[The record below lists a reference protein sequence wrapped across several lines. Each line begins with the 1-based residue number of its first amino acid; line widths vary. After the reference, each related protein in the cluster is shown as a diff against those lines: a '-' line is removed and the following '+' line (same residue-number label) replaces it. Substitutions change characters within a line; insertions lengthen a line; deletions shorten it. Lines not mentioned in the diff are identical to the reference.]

1 MPELLMIA
9 LYITGGLVLLF
20 FGADWLVQGAVTLA
34 LHLGLSPLIVGLTV
48 VALGTSVPEA
58 LVSVQAALGH
68 QGGIALGNVIG
79 SNILNIAL
87 ILGLSSLILP
97 LKVDSHIVKADV
109 PLLTGATFMLVV
121 LLEDF
126 HISRMEGAFLLL
138 CIVFYVTGNI
148 MTVKR
153 TSPEEDKIEGME
165 IPEDS
170 GKTLWRDV
178 GFLILGIVTLG
189 FGANFLVTGAVD
201 LARILGLSEAL
212 IGLTIVS
219 IGTGTPELA
228 TALMAAFRKIP
239 DLAIGNAVGSNLF
252 NIMFVL
258 GIAGLVAPLNGKGI
272 SSVDLYVMLGVTIL
286 LLGLECSAEFR
297 GRIRPAVRG
306 GGKNRFIWVHRLRS
320 GCWRTDRERFL
331 EVRRCIVA
339 T

>member
-9 LYITGGLVLLF
+9 LYITGGLVLLY

-58 LVSVQAALGH
+58 LVSVQAAIGH

-87 ILGLSSLILP
+87 ILGLSSLIIP
-97 LKVDSHIVKADV
+97 LKVHSHIVKADV

-165 IPEDS
+165 IPEDP
-170 GKTLWRDV
+170 GKNLWRDI

-201 LARILGLSEAL
+201 LARIFGLSEAL

-228 TALMAAFRKIP
+228 TALMAAFRKTP

-258 GIAGLVAPLNGKGI
+258 GIAGLVAPLDGKGI
-272 SSVDLYVMLGVTIL
+272 SSVDLYVMLCVTIL
-286 LLGLECSAEFR
+286 LLPTVWT
-297 GRIRPAVRG
+297 GRILDRKEGFLFLTIYVGYLYHLWPA
-306 GGKNRFIWVHRLRS
+306 
-320 GCWRTDRERFL
+320 
-331 EVRRCIVA
+331 
-339 T
+339 

>member
-1 MPELLMIA
+1 MPEMAMIA
-9 LYITGGLVLLF
+9 LYIVGGLVLLY
-20 FGADWLVQGAVTLA
+20 FGADWLVQGAITMA

-58 LVSVQAALGH
+58 LVSVQAAIGG
-68 QGGIALGNVIG
+68 QGGIAVGNVVG

-87 ILGLSSLILP
+87 ILGLSALISP
-97 LKVDSHIVKADV
+97 LKVDSHLVKADV
-109 PLLTGATFMLVV
+109 PLLAGATFMLVV

-138 CIVFYVTGNI
+138 CIVGYVVGNI

-153 TSPEEDKIEGME
+153 TSPDKDKIEGME
-165 IPEDS
+165 VPDDP
-170 GKTLWRDV
+170 GKTLWRDIGLLIV
-178 GFLILGIVTLG
+178 GIITLG

-201 LARILGLSEAL
+201 LARIWGLSEAL

-228 TALMAAFRKIP
+228 TALMAAYRKNS

-258 GIAGLVAPLNGKGI
+258 GLAGLVAPLDATGI
-272 SSVDLYVMLGVTIL
+272 NSSDLYVMLAVTL
-286 LLGLECSAEFR
+286 LLLPTVWT
-297 GRIRPAVRG
+297 GRV
-306 GGKNRFIWVHRLRS
+306 L
-320 GCWRTDRERFL
+320 DRKEGFL
-331 EVRRCIVA
+331 FLAIYVA
-339 T
+339 YLYYLWPT

>member
-9 LYITGGLVLLF
+9 IYIIGGLVLLY
-20 FGADWLVQGAVTLA
+20 FGANWLVQGAITLA

-58 LVSVQAALGH
+58 LVSIQAAIGH

-87 ILGLSSLILP
+87 ILGLSAFLNP
-97 LKVDSHIVKADV
+97 LKVDSHLVKADV
-109 PLLTGATFMLVV
+109 PLLAGATFMLVV

-138 CIVFYVTGNI
+138 CILGYVAGNI

-153 TSPEEDKIEGME
+153 TSPEENKIEGVE
-165 IPEDS
+165 LPEDHN
-170 GKTLWRDV
+170 KNLWRAIS
-178 GFLILGIVTLG
+178 FLFIGLIALA
-189 FGANFLVTGAVD
+189 FGSNFLVTGAVD
-201 LARILGLSEAL
+201 LARIFGLSAAL

-219 IGTGTPELA
+219 IGTGTPEMA
-228 TALMAAFRKIP
+228 TALMAAYRKRS

-258 GIAGLVAPLNGKGI
+258 GIAALVAPLDGNGI

-286 LLGLECSAEFR
+286 LLPTVWT
-297 GRIRPAVRG
+297 GRILDRKEGFLFLAIYVGYLYHLWPA
-306 GGKNRFIWVHRLRS
+306 
-320 GCWRTDRERFL
+320 
-331 EVRRCIVA
+331 
-339 T
+339 

>member
-1 MPELLMIA
+1 MVMIA
-9 LYITGGLVLLF
+9 LYIGGGLVLLY
-20 FGADWLVQGAVTLA
+20 FGADWLVQGAITLA

-58 LVSVQAALGH
+58 LVSVQAAIGH
-68 QGGIALGNVIG
+68 QGGIAIGNVVG

-87 ILGLSSLILP
+87 ILGLSAIISP

-109 PLLTGATFMLVV
+109 PLLAVATFMLVV

-138 CIVFYVTGNI
+138 CIVGYVVGNI

-153 TSPEEDKIEGME
+153 TSPDENKIEGME
-165 IPEDS
+165 MPSDL
-170 GKTLWRDV
+170 GKSLWRDIGLLIV
-178 GFLILGIVTLG
+178 GIITLG

-201 LARILGLSEAL
+201 LARIWGLSEAL

-228 TALMAAFRKIP
+228 TALMASYRKNS

-258 GIAGLVAPLNGKGI
+258 GIAGLIAPLDATGI
-272 SSVDLYVMLGVTIL
+272 NSSDLYVMLAVTL
-286 LLGLECSAEFR
+286 LLLPTVWT
-297 GRIRPAVRG
+297 GRVLDRKEGFLFLAIYVGYIYYLWPA
-306 GGKNRFIWVHRLRS
+306 
-320 GCWRTDRERFL
+320 
-331 EVRRCIVA
+331 
-339 T
+339 